1 VALRA
6 PPRPSRL
13 LIDASNEPCAHQ
25 GVLFYSHG
33 RDIGA
38 LHAAE
43 TAVKDLLMSS
53 SFELRAHAQNIAA
66 ASSLLA
72 AHNAVDCDSEALF
85 LASALSS
92 SCNLLLGARLP
103 CVHATRQ
110 RTCERDAGR
119 FGMHRHHCE
128 YD

>member
-1 VALRA
+1 MALRA
-6 PPRPSRL
+6 L
-13 LIDASNEPCAHQ
+13 LRVACFSLTCFIDASNLLPHQ

-72 AHNAVDCDSEALF
+72 AHTAVDCDSEALF
-85 LASALSS
+85 LTSALSS

-103 CVHATRQ
+103 CVHATRRQ
-110 RTCERDAGR
+110 NTPS
-119 FGMHRHHCE
+119 
-128 YD
+128 